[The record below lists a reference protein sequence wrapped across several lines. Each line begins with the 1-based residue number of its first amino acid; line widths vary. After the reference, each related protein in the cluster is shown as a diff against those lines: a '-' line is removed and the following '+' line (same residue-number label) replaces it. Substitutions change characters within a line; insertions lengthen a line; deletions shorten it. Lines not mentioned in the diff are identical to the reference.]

1 MPFGSETDHD
11 DDSYREM
18 IVFDTYIDWEDNLGG
33 MERIGSLS
41 EHMDS
46 GIDVDTFAK
55 LIEEGYIDPEGTQN
69 YSPTMQELLEFG
81 DWALDVDLDIAVEY
95 TGYMISPKRPDSRI
109 TITSITIEPN
119 DGSVISEKVQDRFI
133 DEFRKA
139 DEFQVGD
146 DLCNAWW
153 D

>member
-1 MPFGSETDHD
+1 MPLGSETDHD
-11 DDSYREM
+11 DDSHREQ
-18 IVFDTYIDWEDNLGG
+18 IVFDTHIDWEETFGG

-46 GIDVDTFAK
+46 GIGVATFAK
-55 LIEEGYIDPEGTQN
+55 LIEEGYIDPEGMQN

-81 DWALDVDLDIAVEY
+81 AEALEQSDHITVEY

-109 TITSITIEPN
+109 TITGITVETNDAHSIPQE
-119 DGSVISEKVQDRFI
+119 VQDSFV

-139 DEFQVGD
+139 DEFELGD
-146 DLCNAWW
+146 EICHAWW

>member
-1 MPFGSETDHD
+1 MPLGNETKHN

-18 IVFDTYIDWEDNLGG
+18 IVFDTYIDWEANRGG

-41 EHMDS
+41 DHMDS

-81 DWALDVDLDIAVEY
+81 DDAIDAFDFITVEY
-95 TGYMISPKRPDSRI
+95 TGYMISPKRPDSRV
-109 TITSITIEPN
+109 TITAITIETN
-119 DGSVISEKVQDRFI
+119 DGHNIPQEVQSSFI
-133 DEFRKA
+133 DDFRKA
-139 DEFQVGD
+139 DEFEVGD
-146 DLCNAWW
+146 EICHAWW